1 MAKELSKKEI
11 KEQKKKNK
19 DKKSFGKDFKSE
31 LKKVVWPKPAELFKS
46 TVAVIAIVI
55 LISVIVFCLDFVF
68 ESMNKYGIDKIKN
81 AVQTTQEQNNTTE
94 GNTQNEDSSQQNNEN
109 NNEQTQESEVQTQ
122 NTRRRTNR
130 QYTGYN
136 TK

>member
-68 ESMNKYGIDKIKN
+68 EAMNKYGIDKLKN
-81 AVQTTQEQNNTTE
+81 SVQTTQEQNNTAQE
-94 GNTQNEDSSQQNNEN
+94 AEN
-109 NNEQTQESEVQTQ
+109 NSEENIEQTRR
-122 NTRRRTNR
+122 TRCTNR
-130 QYTGYN
+130 Q
-136 TK
+136 